1 MKLNRYTVAVVVLSL
16 FMLFCAG
23 NRMRE
28 NMTIP
33 KIKIADAGE
42 GGTINLKAR
51 SGKVITDVPF
61 ASYGTPMINSKGDPK
76 QGECHA
82 DIRGEVVKRCVGQ
95 TSCELGASND
105 WWGDPCPGTVK
116 GIMVGYTIGNEE
128 DIVAAA
134 SNDPYASVRGPDG
147 KLLDVDG
154 NAGGSN
160 IMIYVGIFVGIVVLL
175 MIGGYFVYARSRPA
189 PAVAGRRS

>member
-1 MKLNRYTVAVVVLSL
+1 
-16 FMLFCAG
+16 
-23 NRMRE
+23 
-28 NMTIP
+28 
-33 KIKIADAGE
+33 
-42 GGTINLKAR
+42 
-51 SGKVITDVPF
+51 
-61 ASYGTPMINSKGDPK
+61 
-76 QGECHA
+76 
-82 DIRGEVVKRCVGQ
+82 
-95 TSCELGASND
+95 
-105 WWGDPCPGTVK
+105 
-116 GIMVGYTIGNEE
+116 MVGYTIGNEE